1 MSGTIDKLVRMAN
14 QIATEFGNQ
23 RGADPAKATWDHL
36 WHFWDPRMCAQI
48 IARLDQG
55 GEGLNDIA
63 RRAVTMLRDKGE
75 APSQTPAT
83 DFAIGADGEPPSDA
97 G

>member
-1 MSGTIDKLVRMAN
+1 MSGTIDKLVRMTN

-23 RGADPAKATWDHL
+23 RDADPATATWDHL

-48 IARLDQG
+48 IAYVDQG
-55 GEGLNDIA
+55 GAGLNDIA

-83 DFAIGADGEPPSDA
+83 DFKANADGAPASDA

>member
-14 QIATEFGNQ
+14 QIAIEFGNQ
-23 RGADPAKATWDHL
+23 RGADPAMATWDHL

-48 IARLDQG
+48 IAYLDQG
-55 GEGLNDIA
+55 GAGMNDIA
-63 RRAVTMLRDKGE
+63 QRAVILLRDRGE

-83 DFAIGADGEPPSDA
+83 DFGADADGVAASDA

>member
-23 RGADPAKATWDHL
+23 RGADPAAATWDHL
-36 WHFWDPRMCAQI
+36 WHFWDPRMCVQI
-48 IARLDQG
+48 IAHLDQG
-55 GEGLNDIA
+55 GAGMNDIA

-83 DFAIGADGEPPSDA
+83 DFAADADGVPASDA

>member
-1 MSGTIDKLVRMAN
+1 MSSTQDKLVRMAN

-23 RGADPAKATWDHL
+23 RDADPATATWDHL
-36 WHFWDPRMCAQI
+36 WHFWDPRMSAQI
-48 IARLDQG
+48 IAHLDQG
-55 GEGLNDIA
+55 GEGLSDTA
-63 RRAVTMLRDKGE
+63 RRAVEMLRDKGE

-83 DFAIGADGEPPSDA
+83 DFGAGVSDA